1 MKADR
6 AASAWSGLERPAPK
20 DLVEEAYDAWAVRQ
34 VDRKILIC
42 GTPRT
47 SSTRLSRL
55 MLAAGV
61 GIPMEYW
68 NAYNREI
75 LMRRW
80 GLERRRVNKKF
91 FPRLGAAADDRAY
104 LNFLM
109 ARRGVNGIFSASI
122 QYKHM
127 LSLARSTRNQVFRNA
142 LVIHIK
148 RVDVVAQTASLA
160 CALLTKRYGFEEGNA
175 TVHCD
180 YQKMRRALRK
190 ASAVISEGYEG
201 FDSFFARSGIAPIE
215 VPDRIVNQEPRSL
228 IESLCSRIGCLPDP
242 EKLDRM
248 IEIDT
253 KYTVDVELK
262 SRLRDMIERND
273 AVLAERHRSD
283 SDPLRVLK
291 KIKQSF

>member
-6 AASAWSGLERPAPK
+6 LASVWPGLERPAPK
-20 DLVEEAYDAWAVRQ
+20 DLVEEAYDAVAVRQ
-34 VDRKILIC
+34 VGCKILVC

-68 NAYNREI
+68 NAHNREI
-75 LMRRW
+75 LMRRR
-80 GLERRRVNKKF
+80 GLERRRVRKKI
-91 FPRLGAAADDRAY
+91 FPRLGAAADDSAY

-109 ARRGVNGIFSASI
+109 ARRSVNGIFSANI
-122 QYKHM
+122 QYQHM
-127 LSLARSTRNQVFRNA
+127 LSLARSTRNEVFRNA
-142 LVIHIK
+142 LVIHIE
-148 RVDVVAQTASLA
+148 RFDVAAQTASLA

-175 TVHCD
+175 PVHCD
-180 YQKMRRALRK
+180 CEKMRKALRK
-190 ASAVISEGYEG
+190 ANAVISEGNEG
-201 FDSFFARSGIAPIE
+201 FDRFFARSGIAPIK
-215 VPDRIVNQEPRSL
+215 VSDQTVNQEPRSL
-228 IESLCSRIGCLPDP
+228 IEGLCSEIGRLPDR

-253 KYTVDVELK
+253 KYTADVELK
-262 SRLRDMIERND
+262 SRLRDMIESDD
-273 AVLAERHRSD
+273 AVLVGRHRSN
-283 SDPLRVLK
+283 SGPLRVLK